1 MNDNINISN
10 PLATDDIRKLIQ
22 KFSVPAIISGLVNTL
37 YNIVDQ
43 IFIGRSV
50 GMLGNAATNVAFPLT
65 TISISV
71 ALLIGIGTASNFS
84 LNLGRKNEDRAAN
97 ILANGMVLL
106 VIAGLLISGITITFL
121 EPLIRFFGATD
132 KILEYSLIYTGI
144 TTLGIPFFVIGIGGS
159 HMIRADGSPKYSMA
173 SSLAGAM
180 INIILDPIL
189 IFGFNMGMAGA
200 AIATVIGQIASALM
214 VIYYFRDFKSVR
226 LKKDMFKLKGNII
239 KAIAALGAAACFN
252 QLAMTA
258 VQITKNKTMTHYGG
272 LSHYG
277 SEIPLAVVGII
288 AKINSIMM
296 AIIIGISQGCQPIF
310 GYNFG
315 AKNYDRVKETYKT
328 AIILVTIISGIAF
341 ISFQVFPRQ
350 IISIFGEGTEE
361 YFEFGERYFR
371 IFMFMTVINGI
382 QPLSSNFFTSIGKA
396 KLGITM
402 SLTRQIIFLLP
413 LMILLPRFMGID
425 GILYAGPIADTV
437 TLFLASFLVYREM
450 KEINKLQSELK

>member
-1 MNDNINISN
+1 
-10 PLATDDIRKLIQ
+10 
-22 KFSVPAIISGLVNTL
+22 
-37 YNIVDQ
+37 
-43 IFIGRSV
+43 
-50 GMLGNAATNVAFPLT
+50 
-65 TISISV
+65 
-71 ALLIGIGTASNFS
+71 
-84 LNLGRKNEDRAAN
+84 
-97 ILANGMVLL
+97 
-106 VIAGLLISGITITFL
+106 
-121 EPLIRFFGATD
+121 
-132 KILEYSLIYTGI
+132 
-144 TTLGIPFFVIGIGGS
+144 
-159 HMIRADGSPKYSMA
+159 
-173 SSLAGAM
+173 
-180 INIILDPIL
+180 
-189 IFGFNMGMAGA
+189 
-200 AIATVIGQIASALM
+200 
-214 VIYYFRDFKSVR
+214 
-226 LKKDMFKLKGNII
+226 
-239 KAIAALGAAACFN
+239 
-252 QLAMTA
+252 
-258 VQITKNKTMTHYGG
+258 MTHYGG

>member
-173 SSLAGAM
+173 SSLAGAI